1 MAMHLSRHAIF
12 HRQRHACYLCAQA
25 FAHRALEFHGGHP
38 DAPSRDHVFPR
49 GRGGLAEANILL
61 AHKRCNQRKGDRW
74 PHPCEVIY
82 LAAIY
87 AAPAH
92 SDAFIRGLMGPFGSG
107 KSSACV
113 TEIATRA
120 KQQAPGPTAC
130 AARAGAWCATPSAS
144 SGHRRSEDHLPVAA
158 AGLFRPLHR
167 EQPHLHDQGLPG
179 LRVRDPVHGARQ
191 ARTTSRTCSRSSSP
205 APGSTRPARSRGA

>member
-1 MAMHLSRHAIF
+1 VSAQRSLDAWRIATRGLLDMAMHLSRHAIF

-87 AAPAH
+87 AAP
-92 SDAFIRGLMGPFGSG
+92 
-107 KSSACV
+107 
-113 TEIATRA
+113 
-120 KQQAPGPTAC
+120 
-130 AARAGAWCATPSAS
+130 
-144 SGHRRSEDHLPVAA
+144 
-158 AGLFRPLHR
+158 
-167 EQPHLHDQGLPG
+167 EQPYFLKPK
-179 LRVRDPVHGARQ
+179 RRRK
-191 ARTTSRTCSRSSSP
+191 
-205 APGSTRPARSRGA
+205 